1 MDGHKLKELVMAPN
15 VLIADDHPLF
25 RTALKQAIE
34 LSYVN
39 STDVEI
45 SEASDVDT
53 LMQIMSEQDMDVV
66 FLDLHMPGN
75 NGFTA
80 LTQLRNHYPD
90 IEVIMV
96 SADEQPEV
104 MLQAVDYGASA
115 FVPKSAD
122 LDTIG
127 QAINTVLDGEV
138 WLPQHVY
145 EFDRSQ
151 FDADVAARKKLS
163 QQLSEL
169 TPQQYKVL
177 SLIADGQL
185 NKQIA
190 YELDIK
196 ETTVKKHVSA
206 ILEKLQVNNRTLAG
220 MAFQQLQLTAS

>member
-1 MDGHKLKELVMAPN
+1 MAPN

-122 LDTIG
+122 LETIG

>member
-1 MDGHKLKELVMAPN
+1 MAPN

>member
-1 MDGHKLKELVMAPN
+1 MDGQKLKELVMAPN

-122 LDTIG
+122 LETIG